1 MNTDK
6 IKPMVPADHRYPTPR
21 GGTDKSW
28 EESYQRA
35 WDLVRNM
42 TLTEK
47 VNITTGTGWQMG
59 QCVGNTGMFAIQ
71 VGRCTVYSVFKAND
85 I

>member
-1 MNTDK
+1 M
-6 IKPMVPADHRYPTPR
+6 
-21 GGTDKSW
+21 KSW
-28 EESYQRA
+28 EDSYLKA

-59 QCVGNTGMFAIQ
+59 QCVGNTG
-71 VGRCTVYSVFKAND
+71 VY
-85 I
+85 ILTCM